1 MANNLF
7 ETQYDLTK
15 KSKLKEFYESNKIW
29 IYSTIFAFIIIIA
42 SYGFYKDSHE
52 KKKILMSEKY
62 IQAKV
67 YLENGNKKFMSGKPV
82 GQAGFASARATEPR
96 KSVFLEY

>member
-42 SYGFYKDSHE
+42 SYGFYKDSQE
-52 KKKILMSEKY
+52 KKNFNVRKIYTSQG
-62 IQAKV
+62 I
-67 YLENGNKKFMSGKPV
+67 S
-82 GQAGFASARATEPR
+82 
-96 KSVFLEY
+96 

>member
-42 SYGFYKDSHE
+42 SYGFYKY
-52 KKKILMSEKY
+52 K
-62 IQAKV
+62 
-67 YLENGNKKFMSGKPV
+67 
-82 GQAGFASARATEPR
+82 
-96 KSVFLEY
+96 